1 MKNILL
7 ITAFT
12 LFTSTAFAADEPAE
26 SSSGEHVKKEYA
38 HDVQMG
44 LNEKYGSMMI
54 DQPNDHKDRATNHY
68 QRGEGENYGSVL
80 IKQPGDHKD

>member
-1 MKNILL
+1 MKKLL
-7 ITAFT
+7 AITVFT
-12 LFTSTAFAADEPAE
+12 LMTSAAWAGDEPAE

-44 LNEKYGSMMI
+44 LNEQYGSMMI
-54 DQPNDHKDRATNHY
+54 KQPSDHKDRATNHY
-68 QRGEGENYGSVL
+68 QRGEGENYGSQF